1 MNEEPLGNNYSELRI
16 SNHLRKNFWDS
27 AIIQL
32 AVRQGVIQAKSTAM
46 DVRQIK
52 VIYSVQPL
60 SLLKKTLLRVSLV
73 QVARSRFKKLFLSLE
88 TAPAS
93 LDI

>member
-27 AIIQL
+27 VIIQL
-32 AVRQGVIQAKSTAM
+32 AGRLGIIQAKSTAM

-52 VIYSVQPL
+52 VIYSVQPQ
-60 SLLKKTLLRVSLV
+60 LKKTLFRVSLV
-73 QVARSRFKKLFLSLE
+73 QGARSRFKKLFLSFE